1 MKTNERVWYLDY
13 LRIIA
18 TVTVVLLHVAATQ
31 FREVEVT
38 SYAFLVF
45 NAVDGAVRWTVPVFV
60 MISGALFLLPGRPL
74 SVKTLYTRTILR
86 MVTAFLAWSAVYAL
100 DGWLQGDSPATV
112 LSAFIEGHYHMWYL
126 YMIVGLYAVVP
137 LLRLIT
143 AHRRATEYFLLLGL
157 LFAFLLPGGL
167 QFLETLDLPY
177 VGGAVHSVSLAIE
190 DVDFHLALGYPFY
203 FVLGYYL
210 SAYDVPRLWRQVAYA
225 LIPVGYL
232 ITVVMTAW
240 FSRRAG
246 TADLTFYSNFSFNIL
261 LMTPGLF
268 LLAKHG
274 LSRLNLG
281 SSARRW
287 TVGLSAC
294 TFGVYLVHPLL
305 ITLCERWLGLTPLS
319 FEPLLS
325 IPVITVL
332 VTVAAFGVAWLLGRI
347 PGLRKYIV

>member
-1 MKTNERVWYLDY
+1 MKTSDRVWYLDY

-18 TVTVVLLHVAATQ
+18 TIAVVVLHVAASQ
-31 FREVEVT
+31 MREVAVS
-38 SYAFLVF
+38 SYAFMVY
-45 NAVDGAVRWTVPVFV
+45 NAVDSAVRWAVPVFV
-60 MISGALFLLPGRPL
+60 MISGALFLQPARPL

-86 MVTAFLAWSAVYAL
+86 MVTAFAVWSAVYAL
-100 DGWLQGDSPATV
+100 DGWMQGDSLTKT

-126 YMIVGLYAVVP
+126 YMIVALYAIVP

-157 LFAFLLPGGL
+157 LFTFLLPSGL
-167 QFLETLDLPY
+167 QFLEALDLPY
-177 VGGAVHSVSLAIE
+177 VGGAVHSIGLAVE
-190 DVDFHLALGYPFY
+190 DMDFHLALGYPVY

-210 SAYDVPRLWRQVAYA
+210 SAYDIPRRWRRLAYG
-225 LIPVGYL
+225 LVPVGYL

-240 FSRRAG
+240 FSRRAEELN
-246 TADLTFYSNFSFNIL
+246 TAFYSNFSLNVL
-261 LMTPGLF
+261 LMAAGLF

-274 LSRLNLG
+274 LSRITLG
-281 SSARRW
+281 DTARRW
-287 TVGLSAC
+287 VIGMSAC

-305 ITLCERWLGLTPLS
+305 ITLCERWLGLTTQS

-332 VTVAAFGVAWLLGRI
+332 VTVVAVGIAWLLGRI
-347 PGLRKYIV
+347 PGLRKYVV